1 MRERLST
8 SCTKDLSGMIWSE
21 SLPEDKEV
29 GVVDGE
35 DVDVDIDGDI
45 DVCDRTDEVDAKLGD
60 DDCSLSK
67 TSGCF

>member
-1 MRERLST
+1 
-8 SCTKDLSGMIWSE
+8 MIWSE